1 MKPEYLKEVAKF
13 QRLNHFP
20 LSYQLGR
27 KDCMW
32 KNIARLRRNN
42 GVQLYDICPMTY
54 ILPEDYKRWQLD
66 REAEGYKHM
75 YILKPSASSCGKGI
89 KVIGPRQNI
98 NKKSG
103 YVLSRY
109 ISNPHLLD
117 GFKYDLRIYVLVTSF
132 DPLKVYM
139 FKEGLVRFAT
149 EKYSTNPKNL
159 KKRFVHLT
167 NYSVNKKAEGYV

>member
-1 MKPEYLKEVAKF
+1 M
-13 QRLNHFP
+13 
-20 LSYQLGR
+20 
-27 KDCMW
+27 
-32 KNIARLRRNN
+32 
-42 GVQLYDICPMTY
+42 
-54 ILPEDYKRWQLD
+54 
-66 REAEGYKHM
+66 
-75 YILKPSASSCGKGI
+75 
-89 KVIGPRQNI
+89 
-98 NKKSG
+98 
-103 YVLSRY
+103 SRY
-109 ISNPHLLD
+109 ISNPHTID